1 MQYKV
6 LEFNSKYGSLYVQ
19 FFDEELNQFFEYNIE
34 LPIENGQYISGEI
47 LDTYIKSF
55 SPVLQINRLKEI
67 KNKDLKKPSSITI
80 TEYVEPNILLDS
92 SLEQAKQFADDKVE
106 AAITEIRKK
115 YISTLPG
122 QENLYILKKEQAL
135 KFIENPENLSSLHYI
150 KEEAE
155 IFNVA
160 PLEIANKILEK
171 FQYWNTEINP
181 KLESLRVFARH
192 SINVSETNLEV
203 ENALK
208 QFNLATINY

>member
-1 MQYKV
+1 MDYKILSFV
-6 LEFNSKYGSLYVQ
+6 SSIGSIAVSFYDLELDQEFGFNI
-19 FFDEELNQFFEYNIE
+19 DI
-34 LPIENGQYISGEI
+34 PIENGEYISGEE
-47 LDTYIKSF
+47 LDSYIKSF
-55 SPVLQINRLKEI
+55 SPVFQINRLKEI

-80 TEYVEPNILLDS
+80 TEYIEPDLLLDG

-106 AAITEIRKK
+106 AAVTEIRRK

-122 QENLYILKKEQAL
+122 QENVYILKKEQAL
-135 KFIENPENLSSLHYI
+135 KFIENPDNLPSLHYI

-171 FQYWNTEINP
+171 FQYWNTEISP
-181 KLESLRVFARH
+181 KLESLRVFAKH

-203 ENALK
+203 ENSLK